1 VQKEALCGHF
11 LQHNQQ
17 CQLLLVGK
25 PKPSNCW
32 VILIRL
38 GEPWDLTSDMLNP
51 FISFV
56 FVRSKDQS
64 AGLMKGK
71 IKMKNWCSK
80 I

>member
-1 VQKEALCGHF
+1 
-11 LQHNQQ
+11 
-17 CQLLLVGK
+17 
-25 PKPSNCW
+25 
-32 VILIRL
+32 
-38 GEPWDLTSDMLNP
+38 MLNP

-71 IKMKNWCSK
+71 IKMKKWCSK